1 MLISYTISNFLSFDS
16 KQTIS
21 MVAGAPKKKADH
33 CINKGKIKILKFA
46 ELYGA
51 NASGKSNLIK
61 AVAFFKKIVLEGV
74 KTNWSNCYYRGK
86 KDNKDKL
93 STFDFEFEID
103 NKIYTYGFDIL
114 LSKNSIRTE
123 WLYELKPEKD
133 DILIFNRTTNGDI
146 KLNENYFDS
155 DTLYRLNIYYSDIKS
170 QDNILFLT
178 LMNINKDS
186 LYEENPCNSVI
197 IFRKVFNWF
206 LNSLVVIFPDVY
218 LDNSKFFI
226 SNQKINEIN
235 SLISKFGTGISECK
249 MIDCQLDELQSKL
262 PPAIFNNLINQ
273 FEKFASARTDEKNPR
288 VSIRLNKDIYFL
300 SKKGG
305 SYQLNKIVFEH
316 RNDEGSYEFYE
327 ESDGTQRLFDL
338 IQVLMDDGFEKVYF
352 IDELNRC
359 FHPDLSLEF
368 VKSFFAKTTNSQLIV
383 TTHEI
388 RLLDL
393 DLLRRDE
400 IWFCERKS
408 NGPTNLYSL
417 EEFGE
422 RFDRKIDKAYLDG
435 RYGGI
440 PFFNNYFA

>member
-33 CINKGKIKILKFA
+33 CINKGKMKILKFA

-114 LSKNSIRTE
+114 LSKNSIRAE
-123 WLYELKPEKD
+123 RLYELKPEKD

-273 FEKFASARTDEKNPR
+273 FEKFASARTDEKDPR
-288 VSIRLNKDIYFL
+288 ASIRLNKDIYFL

>member
-114 LSKNSIRTE
+114 LSKNSIRAE
-123 WLYELKPEKD
+123 WLYELKPENN

-155 DTLYRLNIYYSDIKS
+155 DTLHRLNIYYSDIKN

-226 SNQKINEIN
+226 SNQKLNEIN
-235 SLISKFGTGISECK
+235 ALISKFGTGISQCK
-249 MIDCQLDELQSKL
+249 LIDCPLDELQSKL

-273 FEKFASARTDEKNPR
+273 FEKFVSARANEKNPR
-288 VSIRLNKDIYFL
+288 VNIRLNKDIYFL
-300 SKKGG
+300 SKKDG

>member
-114 LSKNSIRTE
+114 LSKNSIRAE
-123 WLYELKPEKD
+123 RLYELKPEKD
-133 DILIFNRTTNGDI
+133 DILIFSRTTNGDI

>member
-114 LSKNSIRTE
+114 LSKNSIRAE
-123 WLYELKPEKD
+123 RLYELKPEKD
-133 DILIFNRTTNGDI
+133 DILIFSRTTNGDI

-186 LYEENPCNSVI
+186 LYEENHCNSVI

-305 SYQLNKIVFEH
+305 SYQLSKIVFEH

-408 NGPTNLYSL
+408 NGPTNSYSL

>member
-114 LSKNSIRTE
+114 LSKNSIRAE
-123 WLYELKPEKD
+123 RLYELKPEKD

-273 FEKFASARTDEKNPR
+273 FEKFVSARTDEKNPR
-288 VSIRLNKDIYFL
+288 ASIRLNKDIYFL
-300 SKKGG
+300 SKKGD

>member
-93 STFDFEFEID
+93 STFDFEFEIED
-103 NKIYTYGFDIL
+103 KIYTYGFDIL
-114 LSKNSIRTE
+114 LSKNSIRAE
-123 WLYELKPEKD
+123 WLYELKPENN

-155 DTLYRLNIYYSDIKS
+155 DTLHRLNIYYSDIKN

-226 SNQKINEIN
+226 SNQKLNEIN
-235 SLISKFGTGISECK
+235 ALISKFGTGISQCK
-249 MIDCQLDELQSKL
+249 LIDCPLDELQSKL

-273 FEKFASARTDEKNPR
+273 FEKFVSARANEKNPR
-288 VSIRLNKDIYFL
+288 VNIRLNKDIYFL
-300 SKKGG
+300 SKKDG

-327 ESDGTQRLFDL
+327 YGSITYKL
-338 IQVLMDDGFEKVYF
+338 KVF
-352 IDELNRC
+352 I
-359 FHPDLSLEF
+359 
-368 VKSFFAKTTNSQLIV
+368 
-383 TTHEI
+383 
-388 RLLDL
+388 
-393 DLLRRDE
+393 
-400 IWFCERKS
+400 
-408 NGPTNLYSL
+408 
-417 EEFGE
+417 
-422 RFDRKIDKAYLDG
+422 
-435 RYGGI
+435 
-440 PFFNNYFA
+440 

>member
-114 LSKNSIRTE
+114 LSKNSIRAE
-123 WLYELKPEKD
+123 RLYELKPEKD

-273 FEKFASARTDEKNPR
+273 FEKFVSARPDEKNPR
-288 VSIRLNKDIYFL
+288 ASIRLNKDIYFL

>member
-114 LSKNSIRTE
+114 LSKNSIRAE
-123 WLYELKPEKD
+123 RLYELKPEKD

-206 LNSLVVIFPDVY
+206 LNSLVVIFPDAY

-288 VSIRLNKDIYFL
+288 ASIRLNKDIYFL

-400 IWFCERKS
+400 IWFCERQS

>member
-93 STFDFEFEID
+93 STFDFEFEIED
-103 NKIYTYGFDIL
+103 KIYTYGFDIL
-114 LSKNSIRTE
+114 LSKNSIRAE
-123 WLYELKPEKD
+123 WLYELKPENN

-155 DTLYRLNIYYSDIKS
+155 DTLHRLNIYYSDIKN

-226 SNQKINEIN
+226 SNQKLNEIN
-235 SLISKFGTGISECK
+235 ALISKFGTGISQCK
-249 MIDCQLDELQSKL
+249 LIDCPLDELQSKL

-273 FEKFASARTDEKNPR
+273 FEKFVSARANEKNPR
-288 VSIRLNKDIYFL
+288 VNIRLNKDIYFL
-300 SKKGG
+300 SKKDG

>member
-114 LSKNSIRTE
+114 LSKNSIRAE
-123 WLYELKPEKD
+123 RLYELKPEKD

-288 VSIRLNKDIYFL
+288 VSIRINKDIYFL

>member
-1 MLISYTISNFLSFDS
+1 MLINYTISNFLSFDS

-114 LSKNSIRTE
+114 LSKNSIRAE
-123 WLYELKPEKD
+123 RLYELKPEKD

-206 LNSLVVIFPDVY
+206 LNSLIVIFPDVY

-273 FEKFASARTDEKNPR
+273 FEKFVSARTDEKNPR
-288 VSIRLNKDIYFL
+288 ASIRLNKDIYFL

>member
-33 CINKGKIKILKFA
+33 CINKGKIKILKFV

-93 STFDFEFEID
+93 STFDFEFEIED
-103 NKIYTYGFDIL
+103 KIYTYGFDIL
-114 LSKNSIRTE
+114 LSKNSIRAE
-123 WLYELKPEKD
+123 WLYELKPENN

-155 DTLYRLNIYYSDIKS
+155 DTLHRLNIYYSDIKN

-226 SNQKINEIN
+226 SNQKLNEIN
-235 SLISKFGTGISECK
+235 ALISKFGTGISQCK
-249 MIDCQLDELQSKL
+249 LIDCPLDELQSKL

-273 FEKFASARTDEKNPR
+273 FEKFVSARANEKNPR
-288 VSIRLNKDIYFL
+288 VNIRLNKDIYFL
-300 SKKGG
+300 SKKDG

>member
-1 MLISYTISNFLSFDS
+1 M
-16 KQTIS
+16 
-21 MVAGAPKKKADH
+21 
-33 CINKGKIKILKFA
+33 
-46 ELYGA
+46 
-51 NASGKSNLIK
+51 ASC
-61 AVAFFKKIVLEGV
+61 AFFKKIVLEGV

-114 LSKNSIRTE
+114 LSKNSIRAE
-123 WLYELKPEKD
+123 RLYELKPEKD

-288 VSIRLNKDIYFL
+288 VSIRINKDIYFL

-400 IWFCERKS
+400 IWFCERQS

>member
-21 MVAGAPKKKADH
+21 MIAGAPKKKADH
-33 CINKGKIKILKFA
+33 CMNKGKIKILKFA

-114 LSKNSIRTE
+114 LSKNSIRAE
-123 WLYELKPEKD
+123 RLYELKPEKD

-273 FEKFASARTDEKNPR
+273 FEKFVSARPDEKNPR
-288 VSIRLNKDIYFL
+288 ASIRLNKDIYFL

>member
-114 LSKNSIRTE
+114 LSKNSIRAE
-123 WLYELKPEKD
+123 RLYELKPEKD
-133 DILIFNRTTNGDI
+133 DILIFSRTTNGDI

-186 LYEENPCNSVI
+186 LYEENHCNSVI

-305 SYQLNKIVFEH
+305 SYQLSKIVFEH

>member
-1 MLISYTISNFLSFDS
+1 MLINYTISNFLSFDS

-93 STFDFEFEID
+93 STFDFEFEIN

-114 LSKNSIRTE
+114 LSKNSIRAE
-123 WLYELKPEKD
+123 RLYELKPEKD

-249 MIDCQLDELQSKL
+249 MIDCQLDELQIKL

-273 FEKFASARTDEKNPR
+273 FEKFVSARTDEKNPR
-288 VSIRLNKDIYFL
+288 ASIRLNKDIYFL

>member
-114 LSKNSIRTE
+114 LSKNSIRAE
-123 WLYELKPEKD
+123 RLYELKPEKD

-226 SNQKINEIN
+226 SNQKVNEIN

-273 FEKFASARTDEKNPR
+273 FEKFVSARTDEKNPR
-288 VSIRLNKDIYFL
+288 ASIRLNKDIYFL

-305 SYQLNKIVFEH
+305 SYQLSKIVFEH

>member
-1 MLISYTISNFLSFDS
+1 MLISFTISNFLSFDS

-114 LSKNSIRTE
+114 LSKNSIRAE
-123 WLYELKPEKD
+123 RLYELKPEKD

-226 SNQKINEIN
+226 SNQKVNEIN

-273 FEKFASARTDEKNPR
+273 FEKFVSARTDEKNPR
-288 VSIRLNKDIYFL
+288 ASIRLNKDIYFL

>member
-114 LSKNSIRTE
+114 LSKNSIRAE
-123 WLYELKPEKD
+123 RLYELKPEKD

-273 FEKFASARTDEKNPR
+273 FEKFVSARTDEKNPR
-288 VSIRLNKDIYFL
+288 ASIRLNKDIYFL

-338 IQVLMDDGFEKVYF
+338 IQVLMDDGLEKVYF

>member
-21 MVAGAPKKKADH
+21 MVAGAPKKKTDH

-114 LSKNSIRTE
+114 LSKNSIRAE
-123 WLYELKPEKD
+123 RLYELKPEKD

-218 LDNSKFFI
+218 LDNSKIFI

-249 MIDCQLDELQSKL
+249 MIDCHLDELQSKL

-273 FEKFASARTDEKNPR
+273 FEKFVSARTDEKNPR
-288 VSIRLNKDIYFL
+288 ASIRLNKDIYFL

-408 NGPTNLYSL
+408 NSPTNLYSL

-440 PFFNNYFA
+440 PFFNNYLA

>member
-114 LSKNSIRTE
+114 LSKNSIRAE
-123 WLYELKPEKD
+123 RLYELKPEKD

-288 VSIRLNKDIYFL
+288 VSIRINKDIYFL

-400 IWFCERKS
+400 IWFCERQS

>member
-21 MVAGAPKKKADH
+21 MVAGAPKKKTDH

-93 STFDFEFEID
+93 STFDFEFEIED
-103 NKIYTYGFDIL
+103 KIYTYGFDIL
-114 LSKNSIRTE
+114 LSKNSIRAE

-155 DTLYRLNIYYSDIKS
+155 DTLHRLNIYYSDIKN

-226 SNQKINEIN
+226 SNQRLNEIN
-235 SLISKFGTGISECK
+235 ALISKFGTGISQCK
-249 MIDCQLDELQSKL
+249 LIDYPLDELQSKL

-273 FEKFASARTDEKNPR
+273 FEKFVSARANEKNPR
-288 VSIRLNKDIYFL
+288 VNIRLNKDIYFL
-300 SKKGG
+300 SKKDG

>member
-33 CINKGKIKILKFA
+33 CINKGKMKILKFA

-114 LSKNSIRTE
+114 LSKNSIRAE
-123 WLYELKPEKD
+123 RLYELKPEKD

-197 IFRKVFNWF
+197 IFRKVFT
-206 LNSLVVIFPDVY
+206 
-218 LDNSKFFI
+218 KR
-226 SNQKINEIN
+226 
-235 SLISKFGTGISECK
+235 ISK
-249 MIDCQLDELQSKL
+249 
-262 PPAIFNNLINQ
+262 
-273 FEKFASARTDEKNPR
+273 
-288 VSIRLNKDIYFL
+288 
-300 SKKGG
+300 
-305 SYQLNKIVFEH
+305 
-316 RNDEGSYEFYE
+316 
-327 ESDGTQRLFDL
+327 
-338 IQVLMDDGFEKVYF
+338 
-352 IDELNRC
+352 
-359 FHPDLSLEF
+359 
-368 VKSFFAKTTNSQLIV
+368 
-383 TTHEI
+383 
-388 RLLDL
+388 
-393 DLLRRDE
+393 
-400 IWFCERKS
+400 
-408 NGPTNLYSL
+408 
-417 EEFGE
+417 
-422 RFDRKIDKAYLDG
+422 
-435 RYGGI
+435 
-440 PFFNNYFA
+440 

>member
-114 LSKNSIRTE
+114 LSKNSIRAE
-123 WLYELKPEKD
+123 RLYELKPEKD

>member
-114 LSKNSIRTE
+114 LSKNSIRAE
-123 WLYELKPEKD
+123 RLYELKPEKD

-273 FEKFASARTDEKNPR
+273 FEKFVSARTDEKNPR
-288 VSIRLNKDIYFL
+288 ASIRLNKDIYFL

>member
-1 MLISYTISNFLSFDS
+1 MCSSSSTQY
-16 KQTIS
+16 
-21 MVAGAPKKKADH
+21 V
-33 CINKGKIKILKFA
+33 
-46 ELYGA
+46 
-51 NASGKSNLIK
+51 
-61 AVAFFKKIVLEGV
+61 
-74 KTNWSNCYYRGK
+74 
-86 KDNKDKL
+86 

-114 LSKNSIRTE
+114 LSKNSIRAE
-123 WLYELKPEKD
+123 RLYELKPEKD

-288 VSIRLNKDIYFL
+288 VSIRINKDIYFL

-400 IWFCERKS
+400 IWFCERQS

>member
-21 MVAGAPKKKADH
+21 MVAGAPKKKTDH

-114 LSKNSIRTE
+114 LSKNSIRAE
-123 WLYELKPEKD
+123 RLYELKPEKD

-186 LYEENPCNSVI
+186 LYEENPCNSI
-197 IFRKVFNWF
+197 LIFRKVFNWF
-206 LNSLVVIFPDVY
+206 LNSLVVIFPDAY

-288 VSIRLNKDIYFL
+288 ASIRLNKDIYFL

-400 IWFCERKS
+400 IWFCERQS

>member
-114 LSKNSIRTE
+114 LSKNSIRAE
-123 WLYELKPEKD
+123 RLYELKPEKD

-218 LDNSKFFI
+218 LDNSKIFI

-273 FEKFASARTDEKNPR
+273 FEKFVSARTDEKNPR
-288 VSIRLNKDIYFL
+288 ASIRLNKDIYFL
-300 SKKGG
+300 SKKGD

>member
-21 MVAGAPKKKADH
+21 MIAGAPKKKADH

-114 LSKNSIRTE
+114 LSKNSIRAE
-123 WLYELKPEKD
+123 RLYELKPEKD

-273 FEKFASARTDEKNPR
+273 FEKFVSARPDEKNPR
-288 VSIRLNKDIYFL
+288 ASIRLNKDIYFL